1 MTTDAETVAFEQV
14 TAKFQEI
21 TSTFILH
28 AEQNI
33 EMARAM
39 GDRETIIKEQIK
51 METMKTAVS
60 IFNHCRTLVK
70 QRGSQDD

>member
-1 MTTDAETVAFEQV
+1 MSADAETVDMERV

-60 IFNHCRTLVK
+60 IFNHCRTLAK
-70 QRGSQDD
+70 QRGLQDG